1 MSNKD
6 QEKQHNITFDIDSD
20 SEESQ
25 IKTGDGILSS
35 IKGKLK
41 QKSIVKKI
49 KKEPKI
55 TDPEPK
61 IGEQKQP
68 WKQFVKART

>member
-1 MSNKD
+1 MSNKEK
-6 QEKQHNITFDIDSD
+6 EKQHNITFDIDSD

-25 IKTGDGILSS
+25 ITTGDGILSV

-49 KKEPKI
+49 KKK
-55 TDPEPK
+55 
-61 IGEQKQP
+61 
-68 WKQFVKART
+68 